1 MKKHFP
7 LLTLLL
13 GLSVTTVASPI
24 QPQRAKQ
31 LAENFFGG
39 IKARKAP
46 LKITYQAQNNAN
58 TGNSLY
64 YIINRD
70 NNQGF
75 VVVSGDTRTR
85 AILAYADKGNLDEET
100 LRDNPTVAGMFQEYA
115 DQIEWAQQNVK
126 DVPSQSYK
134 RLAARGDYNEPKHI
148 IEPLLA
154 VDKNNREN
162 VAAYTY

>member
-46 LKITYQAQNNAN
+46 LKITYQAQKW
-58 TGNSLY
+58 GSSD
-64 YIINRD
+64 I
-70 NNQGF
+70 
-75 VVVSGDTRTR
+75 SSDT
-85 AILAYADKGNLDEET
+85 A
-100 LRDNPTVAGMFQEYA
+100 VMQC
-115 DQIEWAQQNVK
+115 IE
-126 DVPSQSYK
+126 S
-134 RLAARGDYNEPKHI
+134 
-148 IEPLLA
+148 
-154 VDKNNREN
+154 
-162 VAAYTY
+162 